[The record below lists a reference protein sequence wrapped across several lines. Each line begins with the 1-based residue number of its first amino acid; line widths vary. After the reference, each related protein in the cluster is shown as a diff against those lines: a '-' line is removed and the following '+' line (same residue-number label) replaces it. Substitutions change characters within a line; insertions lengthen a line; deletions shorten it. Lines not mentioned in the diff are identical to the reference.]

1 MTDYKTDDAKTE
13 KRKQRKAIVALLALV
28 FFIVLIILTKKNNDL
43 NKTAKMEAE
52 GLIVRQLEENIR
64 IVLITDLHNV
74 EFGDNNHNLITPIK
88 IAEPDIICMAGDMLN
103 GDETKTD
110 IIENLIR
117 QCVEIAPVYYSY
129 GNHEVEYEEY
139 CDTQLRPVLEQ
150 AGAVVLEQEYIDV
163 LINGQLVRIGG
174 LFGYAMPT
182 QVGFDGPEQRYLE
195 EFQDTDHYKILLCHM
210 PAAWI
215 QWNSMQYWDIDL
227 VLAGHTHGG
236 QVKVPFLGGVYA
248 PDQGWFP
255 DFTSG
260 RLEAFETTLIVSSG
274 LGSEGRIPRINN
286 QPEVIVIELMAEE

>member
-1 MTDYKTDDAKTE
+1 MTNYKSDNVKTE
-13 KRKQRKAIVALLALV
+13 KRKYLLIIVILFLTV
-28 FFIVLIILTKKNNDL
+28 FLIALIILTKQNNDL
-43 NKTAKMEAE
+43 NKSVKISKENS
-52 GLIVRQLEENIR
+52 IIRQFSDNIK
-64 IVLITDLHNV
+64 IVLLTDLHNM
-74 EFGDNNHNLITPIK
+74 EFGDNNHDLITPIK
-88 IAEPDIICMAGDMLN
+88 TAEPDIICMAGDMLN

-139 CDTQLRPVLEQ
+139 FDTQLRPVLEQ
-150 AGAVVLEQEYIDV
+150 AGAVVLEQEYIDA

-182 QVGFDGPEQRYLE
+182 QVEFNGSEQRYLE
-195 EFQDTDHYKILLCHM
+195 KFQDTDNYKILLCHM

-274 LGSEGRIPRINN
+274 LGSEGTIPRINN